1 MRSEDDLIRTL
12 RTAADQAGQPVVG
25 LAGAVAARRRTRRV
39 RQRVQRM
46 QVALAAAAVVVV
58 AGGTTA
64 VLTGTGERMEPA
76 VTVATGPPRDE
87 RPLPQLKRAAEVW
100 PGAAFKM
107 PAKAADGWRY
117 RPVTGL
123 SATEVLLAAESS
135 FEKAGRL
142 EVFDA
147 STGKTRVVG
156 DMPAPDGVK
165 GYFVQAVDVGEKYF
179 VWYGETPNKP
189 DKWADFWIMPR
200 EGGTARRVG
209 KVTGELSHVEK
220 VGVTDDS
227 LVWSLRKGGVYRM
240 PLTGGPAERID
251 GTDGLHLVSWPLAV
265 AYAPGESDRKNQSRV
280 VDLETGTA
288 TDVQAETGTTEL
300 TCGPEWCFGVRGERT
315 VMQRLDGSDSR
326 LLPEGLRFFGG
337 GRILGDRFALLD
349 APLGG
354 DPATRYLP
362 SAVVYDAV
370 TGLAGGISRVQPNG
384 GGGFGAGTSS
394 SPTTIVYWDEDER
407 SEETCGTTE
416 PPMTADV
423 VGISRQDGQVCVTRR
438 KGGGKELTVLNLL
451 AVTAGSG

>member
-12 RTAADQAGQPVVG
+12 RTAADQAGQPVTG
-25 LAGAVAARRRTRRV
+25 LAGAVASRRRTRRV
-39 RQRVQRM
+39 RQRM
-46 QVALAAAAVVVV
+46 QVALAAAAVVIV
-58 AGGTTA
+58 AGGTTS
-64 VLTGTGERMEPA
+64 VLTGAGERAEPA
-76 VTVATGPPRDE
+76 VTVTTGPPRDE
-87 RPLPQLKRAAEVW
+87 RPLPQFKRAAEVW
-100 PGAAFKM
+100 PGAVFKM
-107 PAKAADGWRY
+107 PAKAADGWKY

-165 GYFVQAVDVGEKYF
+165 GYFVQDVEAGEKYF
-179 VWYGETPNKP
+179 VWYGGTPNNP

-209 KVTGELSHVEK
+209 KVTGELSRVEK
-220 VGVTDDS
+220 VGVTDDF

-240 PLTGGPAERID
+240 PLTGGAPEQLD
-251 GTDGLHLVSWPLAV
+251 GTDGLHLLSWPLAV
-265 AYAPGESDRKNQSRV
+265 AYAPGERGQKNQSRV

-288 TDVQAETGTTEL
+288 TEVQAETGTTGL
-300 TCGPEWCFGVRGERT
+300 TCGPEWCFGMRDDRTLVR
-315 VMQRLDGSDSR
+315 RLDGSDGK
-326 LLPEGLRFFGG
+326 LLPEGMSFFGG
-337 GRILGDRFALLD
+337 GHILGDRFARLD
-349 APLGG
+349 APIGG
-354 DPATRYLP
+354 DPAKHYIA
-362 SAVVYDAV
+362 SAVVYDPV
-370 TGLAGGISRVQPNG
+370 TGLTGGISRVHPDG
-384 GGGFGAGTSS
+384 GGGFGTGTSS

-423 VGISRQDGQVCVTRR
+423 VGTSRQDGQVCVTRR